1 MCVNLETSL
10 LSFIIGA
17 GSGFL
22 LTAQTIER
30 KLIGLF
36 VIFYSLI
43 QLFEACVY
51 WTNDK
56 EKNNFYSKLLMLNL
70 GFQGLIFFFL
80 MNQIYF
86 IDSFYLI
93 ICLGI
98 ALFSIYSSFDT
109 NDDSVQLDNCI
120 KWNFLTKDVSLM
132 LGLMYGLIL
141 IWFWFDDKKINN
153 SVNKSIDTE
162 FILKTGYLLTGTW
175 LFSFFLTKNCNN
187 AGIWCLTSAIV
198 TPVLLLL

>member
-93 ICLGI
+93 LCLGI
-98 ALFSIYSSFDT
+98 ALFAIYSSFDT
-109 NDDSVQLDNCI
+109 NDESVQLDNCI